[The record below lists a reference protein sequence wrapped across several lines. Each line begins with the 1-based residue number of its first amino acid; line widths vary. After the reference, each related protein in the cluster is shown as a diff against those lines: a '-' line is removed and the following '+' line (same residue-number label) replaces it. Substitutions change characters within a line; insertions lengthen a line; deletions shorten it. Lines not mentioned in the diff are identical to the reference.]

1 MATLALNRRV
11 LIGHDWQE
19 LAEWVHAIGELA
31 DMTEDEIDRLASPA
45 PDRLSDAA
53 RHIG

>member
-1 MATLALNRRV
+1 MATLALHRRV

-31 DMTEDEIDRLASPA
+31 DMTDDEIDRLVSTA
-45 PDRLSDAA
+45 PDILPDAA
-53 RHIG
+53 